1 MKFSETDAHKS
12 GTDYYNSQRL
22 LFNKHFAWCLLTKS
36 LTDDPYKDWA
46 TIDLAGKYLIYG
58 LQVCAVQQPCSKMI
72 LSTHVDISMNES
84 NLIPRDRKKKMEQKF
99 IYVEIFSWGI
109 PLKGFITVD
118 Q

>member
-1 MKFSETDAHKS
+1 MQISSFLFCSLECGSQQGILSTQSEEMKFSETDAHKS

-58 LQVCAVQQPCSKMI
+58 LQVCGIQQ
-72 LSTHVDISMNES
+72 
-84 NLIPRDRKKKMEQKF
+84 
-99 IYVEIFSWGI
+99 
-109 PLKGFITVD
+109 
-118 Q
+118 